1 MATRETALCRICST
15 SLTKQS
21 ISLFSR
27 ECIASDSGLAERLSR
42 VIDVPVI
49 ANDGLSQHI
58 CRPCNRKFV
67 SAESFRVLAKASYE
81 KNRTSL
87 AKASYEK
94 NRTSLPRPLTGV
106 TGSPKSTHA
115 SRKRS
120 KDTSGV
126 GVSPHTQQVRPTAKR
141 QTVGASGRRL
151 CFRVQDESKIIY
163 LLSVQ

>member
-87 AKASYEK
+87 
-94 NRTSLPRPLTGV
+94 PRPLTGV

-151 CFRVQDESKIIY
+151 CFRVQDESKIKH
-163 LLSVQ
+163 SDFDHHSD